1 MTEPNNG
8 VSLQN
13 NGKKEKRGYKK
24 KAFTFYIYFS
34 DMSGRQVAKN
44 WILGYHNASGI
55 FKLTDFSSCP
65 EKYLSLSKNE
75 EKHRSTLLKT
85 NFLLIRDTWKTENP
99 ILGTLYP
106 ALILLHSELQKL
118 KCANIVI
125 HHRVVN
131 RYGANK
137 RKKTK
142 FHLFNWVGNKEN
154 ED

>member
-99 ILGTLYP
+99 ILGTLYSTNSSTQW
-106 ALILLHSELQKL
+106 ATKIKMCQHSDSPPGGKSLWCQ
-118 KCANIVI
+118 
-125 HHRVVN
+125 
-131 RYGANK
+131 
-137 RKKTK
+137 
-142 FHLFNWVGNKEN
+142 
-154 ED
+154 